1 MKSFFTPKWV
11 SLLGF
16 FLFSIGVWNEP
27 TREMTAVIGGLFL
40 AWLLAV
46 GLHELGHVMAGRW
59 NGFEFG
65 FLAFGPIQFEQTK
78 NGIKLRGNK
87 RWFFFG
93 GVAMMVPPRIDKEAL
108 IPKWAAFA
116 AGGPILSFL
125 AGIIFYLL
133 YGVLSYEFFFFLA
146 IMNACIF
153 AATIVPLK
161 TSMRTDGYILLTLM
175 KKNEEAGRL
184 MEELV
189 IMREMLSRKHPLEW
203 NRDFIQEAKQK
214 EPVEENVQ
222 FFLMNYYF
230 EIEQHG
236 FPSAEEAMS
245 PYREIPITRK
255 NKFHM
260 TFLIHMKQLSH
271 FLHGEANT
279 HEITQLQ
286 NSLSNIE
293 PVSYYRGKA
302 IIAHLQNHHQEARS
316 YLKKANKII
325 LNNQPLYGFYQAE
338 KTLSDLVEAKMAW

>member
-1 MKSFFTPKWV
+1 MKSFFTPKWL
-11 SLLGF
+11 SLLGL
-16 FLFSIGVWNEP
+16 FLLLIGVWYEP

-40 AWLLAV
+40 AWLLSV

-65 FLAFGPIQFEQTK
+65 FLALGAIQFEQTK
-78 NGIKLRGNK
+78 SGIQLRENK

-93 GVAMMVPPRIDKEAL
+93 GVAMMVPPLVKKEAL

-116 AGGPILSFL
+116 AGGPILSFI

-133 YGVLSYEFFFFLA
+133 FDWTSYEFFFYLA

-161 TSMRTDGYILLTLM
+161 SSMRTDGYILLTLI
-175 KKNEEAGRL
+175 KKNEEAGKL
-184 MEELV
+184 MDELV
-189 IMREMLSRKHPLEW
+189 IMREMLSRKQPLEW

-214 EPVEENVQ
+214 EAVEENVQ

-236 FPSAEEAMS
+236 FPSAEEAMV
-245 PYREIPITRK
+245 PYVQIPITK
-255 NKFHM
+255 NNKFQM
-260 TFLIHMKQLSH
+260 AFLTHMKQLSC
-271 FLHGEANT
+271 FLNGEANIK
-279 HEITQLQ
+279 EITRLQ

-302 IIAHLQNHHQEARS
+302 IIAHLQNDHKRARI
-316 YLKKANKII
+316 YLKKVNEII

-338 KTLSDLVEAKMAW
+338 KTLSNLVEAKMTG

>member
-1 MKSFFTPKWV
+1 
-11 SLLGF
+11 
-16 FLFSIGVWNEP
+16 
-27 TREMTAVIGGLFL
+27 MTAVIGGLFL

-78 NGIKLRGNK
+78 SGIKLRENK

-93 GVAMMVPPRIDKEAL
+93 GVAMMVPPRIKKQGL
-108 IPKWAAFA
+108 IPKWAVFA
-116 AGGPILSFL
+116 AGGPMLSFI
-125 AGIIFYLL
+125 AGITFYLL
-133 YGVLSYEFFFFLA
+133 YGWMSYEFFFYLA

-161 TSMRTDGYILLTLM
+161 TSMRTDGNILLTLM
-175 KKNEEAGRL
+175 KKNEEAGKL
-184 MEELV
+184 MDELV

-203 NRDFIQEAKQK
+203 NRDYIQEAKQK

-222 FFLMNYYF
+222 YFLMNYYF
-230 EIEQHG
+230 ELEQHG
-236 FPSAEEAMS
+236 FPSAEEAMA
-245 PYREIPITRK
+245 PYRHIPITK
-255 NKFHM
+255 NNKFQM
-260 TFLIHMKQLSH
+260 AFLIHMKQLSC
-271 FLHGEANT
+271 FLNGKANVK
-279 HEITQLQ
+279 EITHLQ

-302 IIAHLQNHHQEARS
+302 IIAYLQNDHQEARS
-316 YLKKANKII
+316 YLKKVNEII

-338 KTLSDLVEAKMAW
+338 KTLSNLVEAKMTG